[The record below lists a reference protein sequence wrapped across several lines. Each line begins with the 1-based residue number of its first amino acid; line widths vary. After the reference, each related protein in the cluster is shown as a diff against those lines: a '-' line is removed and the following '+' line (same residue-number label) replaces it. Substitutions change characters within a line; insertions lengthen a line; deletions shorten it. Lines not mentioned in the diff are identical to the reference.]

1 MLGAARL
8 RVGPFRLRS
17 PTPRGLIL
25 AALGAVRGPR
35 SALDPFTRPPYG
47 SCASCESN
55 WPLFTGVSRSLNN
68 LHRAIPSQ
76 QGEAVASGRADVEP
90 APAPPGGK

>member
-1 MLGAARL
+1 MLGAH
-8 RVGPFRLRS
+8 
-17 PTPRGLIL
+17 TPRVLIL
-25 AALGAVRGPR
+25 ATRGTARGPR
-35 SALDPFTRPPYG
+35 SGLDRFTRPPYG